1 AREQRPDPAASRA
14 ARAGLRMDRLIDELD
29 ERIIEELRNDGR
41 RSHAELARRLG
52 VAESTV
58 RNRVSRLLSDGYM
71 QVVALT
77 NLGSLGYNV
86 EVIINVEVQAGAL
99 TQVAETLAQMEE
111 VRYVGLTTGTYDMMI
126 SASFHNTDELYIFIA
141 EKLNRTPGIWRT
153 HTSHVLKVFK
163 RNFDWSVLGPG
174 SS

>member
-1 AREQRPDPAASRA
+1 MRIRA
-14 ARAGLRMDRLIDELD
+14 HTSAVGWQSGMERTIDELD
-29 ERIIEELRNDGR
+29 ERIIEELRHDGR

-86 EVIINVEVQAGAL
+86 EVLINVEVQAGAL
-99 TQVAETLAQMEE
+99 TQVAEALAQMEE
-111 VRYVGLTTGTYDMMI
+111 VRYVGLTTGTFDMMI
-126 SASFHNTDELYIFIA
+126 GASFHNTDELFAFIS
-141 EKLNRTPGIWRT
+141 EKLNKTPGIWRT
-153 HTSHVLKVFK
+153 QTSHVLKVWK
-163 RNFDWSVLGPG
+163 RNFDWSVLSPGPTA
-174 SS
+174 